1 MEYTPLPE
9 FKDISWRYLAYA
21 TSAALLAASVYAFVR
36 EIELKQD
43 VPAQIVSQSEIKIQ
57 GLEGLVSEIYVQP
70 GSRVVRGAPLFRLD
84 RDFSLSAD
92 GQQRDDFDSSL
103 RNEQLQSAGAI
114 YRQRRAELVARLDT
128 AQQNLSGLERERAVL
143 RQTQGQNRE
152 MVAEAER
159 KLARLSEV
167 EPYVVV
173 DRIEQA
179 RAELSQLRITA
190 MENQS
195 REQRI
200 VSEMASVRGGQAE
213 LRAQLALLEAEHDKG
228 QREIRTRFERE
239 RQSAVISAA
248 EAGVVSFSNLLP
260 GKTLRA
266 SDVAMVI
273 ATNGSRALQ
282 AALSI
287 PSRRRGFVRVGQTV
301 RLKLDAFPYV
311 RFGTHTATITAIS
324 NTTVAE
330 SSPSLGLK
338 PDPEAVPG
346 GGAEGDYV
354 AWATLSGNTFAAEG
368 RAHEILPGMRATASV
383 VVEKRTI
390 AEWLFAP
397 IFRMLRG

>member
-21 TSAALLAASVYAFVR
+21 ASAVLIAASVYAFVQ

-43 VPAQIVSQSEIKIQ
+43 VPAEIVSQSEIKIQ
-57 GLEGLVSEIYVQP
+57 GLEGLVSEIYAQP
-70 GSRVVRGAPLFRLD
+70 GSKVARGAPLFRLD

-92 GQQRDDFDSSL
+92 GQQRDAFDASL
-103 RNEQLQSAGAI
+103 RDEQIQSADTI
-114 YRQRRAELVARLDT
+114 YQQRRAELAARLN
-128 AQQNLSGLERERAVL
+128 AAVQNLQGLERERAVL
-143 RQTQGQNRE
+143 RQTLDQNRQ

-159 KLARLSEV
+159 KVARLNEV
-167 EPYVVV
+167 ESYVVA

-179 RAELSQLRITA
+179 RSELSQLRIAA
-190 MENQS
+190 MDNQS

-200 VSEMASVRGGQAE
+200 ASEMANARGGQTE
-213 LRAQLALLEAEHDKG
+213 LRAQMALLEAEHDKG

-260 GKTLRA
+260 GKMLRA
-266 SDVAMVI
+266 GDVAMVI
-273 ATNGSRALQ
+273 ATNGRSELQ

-311 RFGTHTATITAIS
+311 RFGTHAATITAIS
-324 NTTVAE
+324 NTTVAA
-330 SSPSLGLK
+330 SSPSLSLK
-338 PDPEAVPG
+338 PDPDAVASG
-346 GGAEGDYV
+346 SAEGDYI
-354 AWATLSGNTFAAEG
+354 AWATLSGSTFAAEG